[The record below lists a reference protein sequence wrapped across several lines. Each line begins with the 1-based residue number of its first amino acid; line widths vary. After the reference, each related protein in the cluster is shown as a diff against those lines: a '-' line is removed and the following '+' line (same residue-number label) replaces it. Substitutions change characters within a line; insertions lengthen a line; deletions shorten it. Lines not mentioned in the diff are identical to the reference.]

1 MVLAGSVLP
10 ACVSG
15 THERG
20 PSAVAPAIATAADE
34 CREAGEHAAD
44 GEESMADSGI
54 QLTSISP
61 PSGTRVARST
71 LLVADLDYAVND
83 FQSGQYRI
91 AARFDTLTSDRNAG
105 GSVPSI
111 PVLKSPS
118 GSLRLCVPFADVWDM
133 PDLRHPFAVRFTLI
147 RIDDARRNHSVASTN
162 KLTYPLR

>member
-1 MVLAGSVLP
+1 MTTVIAQRLARCRPSPPDPVVHERFKVRLPDVPAGHLRSASWAVMVLAGSVLP

-34 CREAGEHAAD
+34 CRE
-44 GEESMADSGI
+44 
-54 QLTSISP
+54 
-61 PSGTRVARST
+61 
-71 LLVADLDYAVND
+71 
-83 FQSGQYRI
+83 
-91 AARFDTLTSDRNAG
+91 AG